1 MQGSTGSY
9 IPLSSIIKVRKTPGL
24 WGFSAGHIEAGESA
38 ETCALRELEEEI
50 GANFSIE
57 RLAILEPVR
66 DHYYGG
72 VYEINL
78 FHHRWLGGE
87 VELNHEHSQ
96 YAWVNRQDYK
106 RYAVMDGIDED
117 IRYLDI
123 WPLEFLNIEYP
134 HQFHCQ
140 YTGGCHPRHCSLA
153 DETCL

>member
-1 MQGSTGSY
+1 MNQQSLPPIKDRFS
-9 IPLSSIIKVRKTPGL
+9 INVIENRSSELLLLKRSKTTNFGPGL

-123 WPLEFLNIEYP
+123 WPLEFLNKDKLP
-134 HQFHCQ
+134 NFPNH
-140 YTGGCHPRHCSLA
+140 L
-153 DETCL
+153 